1 MSHQTDRLPEFSL
14 VLGAPFNALTHR
26 IGLVGNGPAAT
37 RRLMLVLALVS
48 WVPLLALTLADGSAW
63 DGAVA
68 LPFLRDVEA
77 HVRSLLAV
85 PLLLLADG
93 IVQRRLQGVA
103 QQFLERGLIPPA
115 ARPSFDAALAQVE
128 RLRSSRLAE
137 VLLLVLVYGV
147 GVLMLWRTQLALELP
162 TWYGATTGGELQPS
176 PAGWWLGL
184 AALPIFQFLVLRWY
198 YRLAIW
204 WIFLWK
210 VSRIDLNLM
219 PKHPDGAGGIGF
231 LARSCYAFAPVL
243 AAQTMVLSGTFANR
257 IYFTGAAL
265 TDFKLELTGLIL
277 LLVIIVFA
285 PLLFFSRKLDVAK
298 RSGLREGGRMVAR
311 YLREFDEKWIHG
323 TAKTADQFLG
333 SPDLQSLADLGQAY
347 GVVKEMRAVPF
358 GLQNVLVLAAAAIA
372 PFLPLALTM
381 FKAEELVDRLLK
393 ILF

>member
-1 MSHQTDRLPEFSL
+1 MSHPSDRLPEFSL
-14 VLGAPFNALTHR
+14 VDGAPFNALMHR
-26 IGLVGNGPAAT
+26 IRLVGNGAAAT
-37 RRLMLVLALVS
+37 RRLMLLLALVS
-48 WVPLLALTLADGSAW
+48 WLPLLAFALSDGTAL
-63 DGAVA
+63 DGGVA

-85 PLLLLADG
+85 PLLVLADG
-93 IVQRRLQGVA
+93 IVRRRLQGVA

-115 ARPSFDAALAQVE
+115 ARQSFDAALAQVE

-137 VLLLVLVYGV
+137 ILLLALVYGV
-147 GVLMLWRTQLALELP
+147 GVLLLWRTQLALDLP
-162 TWYGATTGGELQPS
+162 TWYGNTVDGRLQPS
-176 PAGWWLGL
+176 AAGWWLGL
-184 AALPIFQFLVLRWY
+184 VTLPIFQFLVLRWY

-219 PKHPDGAGGIGF
+219 PKHPDGAAGIGF

-257 IYFTGAAL
+257 IHFTGAAL

-277 LLVIIVFA
+277 LLVVTVFA
-285 PLLFFSRKLDVAK
+285 PLLFFSRKLDTAK
-298 RSGLREGGRMVAR
+298 RSGLREGGRLVAR
-311 YLREFDEKWIHG
+311 YLREFDDKWIHG
-323 TAKTADQFLG
+323 AAKNGEPLLG

-347 GVVKEMRAVPF
+347 GVVKDMRFVPF
-358 GLQNVLVLAAAAIA
+358 GPQNLLYLAAAAVA
-372 PFLPLALTM
+372 PFLPLALTL
-381 FKAEELVDRLLK
+381 FKPEELVDRLLK

>member
-1 MSHQTDRLPEFSL
+1 MSQSTDRLPEFSL
-14 VLGAPFNALTHR
+14 VLGAPFNVLMRR
-26 IGLVGNGPAAT
+26 IGLGGRDLAAT
-37 RRLMLVLALVS
+37 RRLILALSAVS
-48 WVPLLALTLADGSAW
+48 WVPLLALTLAEGSAW

-68 LPFLRDVEA
+68 LPFLRDTEA

-85 PLLLLADG
+85 PLLVLADG

-103 QQFLERGLIPPA
+103 QQFLERGLIRPA
-115 ARPSFDAALAQVE
+115 GRAAFDAALAQVE
-128 RLRSSRLAE
+128 RLRSSKFAE
-137 VLLLVLVYGV
+137 VLLLALVYGV
-147 GVLMLWRTQLALELP
+147 GVLLLWRTQLALELP
-162 TWYGATTGGELQPS
+162 TWYGATIDGELQPS

-184 AALPIFQFLVLRWY
+184 VTLPIFQFLVLRWY

-210 VSRIDLNLM
+210 LSRIDLNLM
-219 PKHPDGAGGIGF
+219 PKHPDGAAGIGF

-277 LLVIIVFA
+277 LLVVVVFA
-285 PLLFFSRKLDVAK
+285 PLLFFSRKLDTAK
-298 RSGLREGGRMVAR
+298 RSGLREGGRLVAR
-311 YLREFDEKWIHG
+311 YLREFDDKWIHG
-323 TAKTADQFLG
+323 AAKTGEPLLG

-347 GVVKEMRAVPF
+347 GVVKDMRFVPF
-358 GLQNVLVLAAAAIA
+358 GAQNLLYLAAAAVA
-372 PFLPLALTM
+372 PFLPLALTL
-381 FKAEELVDRLLK
+381 FKPEELVDRLLK